1 MFYMD
6 PKYKV
11 IALNLRKQGFSY
23 SEILERIPV
32 AKSTLSLWL
41 REVGLS
47 KRQKQHLT
55 QKKLDAA
62 WRGGQVKR
70 EQRILRV
77 KKILSSAEKDIGPL
91 TKRELWLIGVALYL
105 GEGSKEKEH
114 RPGSRVQFTNS
125 DPHMIRLFLRWVH
138 GVCQIGDERIFFEIY
153 LHETNQNRIAEVRSH
168 WAQQLKINSSKLSRI
183 YFKKNKIATQRKNTG
198 DLYYGLVRVNISA
211 SSGLNRQIAGWV
223 NGIIKAPIIVKN
235 KKQDVK
241 FRV

>member
-1 MFYMD
+1 MD

-70 EQRILRV
+70 E
-77 KKILSSAEKDIGPL
+77 
-91 TKRELWLIGVALYL
+91 
-105 GEGSKEKEH
+105 
-114 RPGSRVQFTNS
+114 
-125 DPHMIRLFLRWVH
+125 
-138 GVCQIGDERIFFEIY
+138 
-153 LHETNQNRIAEVRSH
+153 
-168 WAQQLKINSSKLSRI
+168 
-183 YFKKNKIATQRKNTG
+183 
-198 DLYYGLVRVNISA
+198 
-211 SSGLNRQIAGWV
+211 
-223 NGIIKAPIIVKN
+223 
-235 KKQDVK
+235 
-241 FRV
+241 